1 MRVGSKGRR
10 KAPSTGLGEGGRE
23 FERWHRRE
31 RKRAGE
37 ERAGGSEGG
46 EGGTSEE
53 EKVGGVGE
61 VTGGGLCEGNGG

>member
-37 ERAGGSEGG
+37 ERAGAARVARVARV
-46 EGGTSEE
+46 
-53 EKVGGVGE
+53 KRRRWAAWVR
-61 VTGGGLCEGNGG
+61 